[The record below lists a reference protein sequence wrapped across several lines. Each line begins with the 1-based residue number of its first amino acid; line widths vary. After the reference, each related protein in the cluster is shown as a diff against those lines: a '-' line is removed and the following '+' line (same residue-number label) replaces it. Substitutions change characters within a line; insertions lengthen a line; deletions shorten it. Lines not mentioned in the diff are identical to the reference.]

1 MKRIFVLCWIVTV
14 ALFQVAAAQQ
24 EDNIE
29 DVKNTTITKLGQTVP
44 DFTAT
49 TIDSVTINTADLRGK
64 VFLITLFVTWCPT
77 CNAEIPHL
85 EKDMWQRFK
94 DKKFMVIG
102 IGREHTK
109 EQLAAFKKKKGF
121 TFFIAP
127 DPHRKIYKLFATK
140 YVPRNILV
148 DSRGKI
154 VYQSEGFSEE
164 EFHKLILKIQ
174 ELLDHKSQTGT
185 VKGTVIDSHNK
196 PILDLQVVLKP
207 EGYGDVA
214 DSSGYFVIKNIVP
227 GIYTLEFSHI
237 AFEKKI
243 IKNVEI
249 SSNEVLNLNKITLRQ
264 RVIKLNRVVVTAT
277 RTNRC
282 VTDVSYPI
290 NIVSEKSIIERNA
303 KTTAEALREETGIFV
318 QKTSHGGGSAII
330 RGLSSNQ
337 ILILV
342 DGIRLNNSTYRFG
355 NHQYLTTIDNLSL
368 QRIEVVRGPTSVLYG
383 SDALGGTINVITKT
397 PEISSSTSGNLNVNY
412 SILSRYASAD
422 EEKTAGAEF
431 SLSNSKFAFLTE
443 FSHKN
448 YGDLRRGANS
458 RYPQLE
464 KSTNGLKQTPTG
476 FKAYDFDSKL
486 VYAIASFQTLT
497 LAYQMAKKIDVPRYD
512 KYENSGY
519 SRWVYQPQNRNL
531 VYLIYKNKLQGKF
544 VSSLRASLSYHRQE
558 EGREIQKVI
567 TSPLTKEKDDVRTT
581 GFTFQLNSL
590 FREHSLTYGTEIY
603 LDKVASERFYV
614 DTRTGVSEKDIRG
627 RYPDGAKYNSFGLFL
642 QDEITLTQKWK
653 AIAGL
658 RFSYFATHFTI
669 PTEPAATIQFGK
681 IKQNFHSLTG
691 SLGLIRK
698 FNDKIFFNANIAQ
711 AFRAPN
717 LSDISKLGESKGE
730 TYEVPNTNLKSEKM
744 LSLDS
749 GFKLDFS
756 RLKGSISFYYSRI
769 SGLLASAPST
779 YNGSSTIEINGTTY
793 KVKTK
798 KNIGNAF
805 IRGTEIEIN
814 YYLMPKLVFLFNLT
828 STYGQNTTAN
838 EPVGGIP
845 PTFGLMGLEWRGKNF
860 YLYFYSRF
868 ARKQNRLSQDN
879 KDDPR
884 IPPGGTPGWQTVNF
898 RTAFNVKN
906 WGNIEFAVENIFD
919 INYRQHISGI
929 NGPGRNFI
937 LSFKIG
943 GKQNA

>member
-1 MKRIFVLCWIVTV
+1 MSVI
-14 ALFQVAAAQQ
+14 
-24 EDNIE
+24 IE
-29 DVKNTTITKLGQTVP
+29 KFTK
-44 DFTAT
+44 
-49 TIDSVTINTADLRGK
+49 
-64 VFLITLFVTWCPT
+64 
-77 CNAEIPHL
+77 
-85 EKDMWQRFK
+85 
-94 DKKFMVIG
+94 
-102 IGREHTK
+102 
-109 EQLAAFKKKKGF
+109 F
-121 TFFIAP
+121 TFILINIFI
-127 DPHRKIYKLFATK
+127 L
-140 YVPRNILV
+140 NISL
-148 DSRGKI
+148 G
-154 VYQSEGFSEE
+154 
-164 EFHKLILKIQ
+164 LA
-174 ELLDHKSQTGT
+174 QTGT
-185 VKGTVIDSHNK
+185 VKGIVIDSHNK
-196 PILDLQVVLKP
+196 PISDLQVVLEPKR
-207 EGYGDVA
+207 YGDVT
-214 DSSGYFVIKNIVP
+214 DSSGYFIIKNIMP
-227 GIYTLEFSHI
+227 GIYILKFSHI

-243 IKNVEI
+243 IKNVKI
-249 SSNEVLNLNKITLRQ
+249 SSNEVLNLNKITLHR

-277 RTNRC
+277 CTNRC

-290 NIVSEKSIIERNA
+290 NVVSEESIRERNA

-342 DGIRLNNSTYRFG
+342 DGIRLNNSTYRLG
-355 NHQYLTTIDNLSL
+355 NHQYLTTIDNLDVD
-368 QRIEVVRGPTSVLYG
+368 RIEVVRGPTSVLYG
-383 SDALGGTINVITKT
+383 SDALGGTINVITKI
-397 PEISSSTSGNLNVNY
+397 PKIGSSNSGSMDVNY
-412 SILSRYASAD
+412 SLLSRYASAD
-422 EEKTAGAEF
+422 EEKTARAEF
-431 SLSNSKFAFLTE
+431 LLSSSKFAFLTG
-443 FSHKN
+443 FSYKN

-486 VYAIASFQTLT
+486 IYAITPFQTLT

-519 SRWVYQPQNRNL
+519 FRWVYQPQNRNL
-531 VYLIYKNKLQGKF
+531 VYLVYENKLQGKF
-544 VSSLRASLSYHRQE
+544 INSLRASLSYHRQE
-558 EGREIQKVI
+558 EGRDTQKVV

-581 GFTFQLNSL
+581 GFTFKLNSL
-590 FREHSLTYGTEIY
+590 FKQHFFTYGTEIY
-603 LDKVASERFYV
+603 LDNVTSERFYI
-614 DTRTGVSEKDIRG
+614 DSETGVSEKDIRG
-627 RYPDGAKYNSFGLFL
+627 RYPDEAKYNSFGLFL
-642 QDEITLTQKWK
+642 QDEIALTQKWK
-653 AIAGL
+653 AITGL
-658 RFSYFATHFTI
+658 RFSYFTTHFTI
-669 PTEPAATIQFGK
+669 PTEPAAVQFGK

-698 FNDKIFFNANIAQ
+698 VNDKIFFNANIAQ

-717 LSDISKLGESKGE
+717 LSDISKLGESKGK
-730 TYEVPNTNLKSEKM
+730 TYEVPNTNLKPEKM

-749 GFKLDFS
+749 GFKFDFS
-756 RLKGSISFYYSRI
+756 RLKGELSFYYSRI
-769 SGLLASAPST
+769 SGLLASAPTT

-805 IRGTEIEIN
+805 IRGTEIEMN

-845 PTFGLMGLEWRGKNF
+845 PTFGLMGLEWRGENF
-860 YLYFYSRF
+860 HLYFYSRF

-884 IPPGGTPGWQTVNF
+884 IPPGGTPNWQTVNF

-906 WGNIEFAVENIFD
+906 WGSIEFAAENIFD
-919 INYRQHISGI
+919 INYREYRSGI